1 LVKNNVKVFKKK
13 LNQKDLILYIC
24 HSSKIKMNFIKRANI
39 LQLLLLILVLSSCSK
54 QKKVAL
60 SDVELPKNALPKMKP
75 LTNEVPKLTPEYINS
90 TKRAIDVFYNKNWPN
105 NSLNGSFLVAKN
117 GQIIYEKYEGYANFR
132 DKTLITADT
141 PLHIASVSKVVTA
154 TAILKLINAK
164 KLELDQKV
172 NTILKEFPFPEVT
185 IRTLLNH
192 RSGMRSYSYFTDKK
206 EIWDRHN
213 ILTNQDILTLMATKD
228 IGLESKTDTRFAY
241 CNTNYAILAL
251 VIEKI
256 TKLSYK
262 EAMKQIIFEPLGM
275 KNSFVMDYE
284 KDRKTVVPSYKGN
297 KVEIGMDFLDA
308 VYGDKNIYS
317 TPRDLLKLDRAR
329 SASTFL
335 EPELLKQVYIG
346 YSNEHKG
353 LKNYGLGIRMTQW
366 KTGQTLYYHNGWW
379 HGNTSSYV
387 SLRKENVTI
396 ISLSNKFSRMPYNIR
411 KLSALF
417 GDYPFHLSDDVE

>member
-1 LVKNNVKVFKKK
+1 
-13 LNQKDLILYIC
+13 
-24 HSSKIKMNFIKRANI
+24 MNFIKRANI

>member
-1 LVKNNVKVFKKK
+1 
-13 LNQKDLILYIC
+13 
-24 HSSKIKMNFIKRANI
+24 MNFIKRTNI
-39 LQLLLLILVLSSCSK
+39 LQLLLLILVLSSCTK
-54 QKKVAL
+54 PKKVEL
-60 SDVELPKNALPKMKP
+60 SDAELPKDALPKMKP
-75 LTNEVPKLTPEYINS
+75 LTNEVPKLTAEYINS
-90 TKRAIDVFYNKNWPN
+90 TKRAIEVFYNKNWPN
-105 NSLNGSFLVAKN
+105 KSLNGSFFVAKN

-141 PLHIASVSKVVTA
+141 PLHLASVSKVVTA
-154 TAILKLINAK
+154 TAVLKLVNAK
-164 KLELDQKV
+164 KIDLDQKV
-172 NTILKEFPFPEVT
+172 NTILKEFPYPDVT

-206 EIWDRHN
+206 DIWDRHN

-241 CNTNYAILAL
+241 CNTNYAMLAL

-262 EAMKQIIFEPLGM
+262 EAMKKMIFEPLGM
-275 KNSFVMDYE
+275 KNTFVMDYE
-284 KDRKTVVPSYKGN
+284 KDRKNVAPSYKGN

-308 VYGDKNIYS
+308 IYGDKNIYS

-329 SASTFL
+329 AASTFL

-353 LKNYGLGIRMTQW
+353 LRNYGLGIRMTQW
-366 KTGQTLYYHNGWW
+366 ETGQTLYYHNGWW

-387 SLRKENVTI
+387 TLRKENVTI

>member
-1 LVKNNVKVFKKK
+1 MIFLK
-13 LNQKDLILYIC
+13 
-24 HSSKIKMNFIKRANI
+24 HTKIIH
-39 LQLLLLILVLSSCSK
+39 LLLLILVLSSCTN
-54 QKKVAL
+54 QKKVEL
-60 SDVELPKNALPKMKP
+60 SDAELFKNALPKMNPSTK
-75 LTNEVPKLTPEYINS
+75 EVSKLTTEYINS
-90 TKRAIDVFYNKNWPN
+90 TKRAIAVFYNRNWPN
-105 NSLNGSFLVAKN
+105 NSLNGGFLVAKN

-132 DKTLITADT
+132 DKTAIVADT

-164 KLELDQKV
+164 KIDLNQKV
-172 NTILKEFPFPEVT
+172 NTILKEFPYPEIT
-185 IRTLLNH
+185 IKTLLNH

-206 EIWDRHN
+206 EIWDNHN
-213 ILTNQDILTLMATKD
+213 VLTNQDILTLMATKD

-241 CNTNYAILAL
+241 CNTNYVILAL

-262 EAMKQIIFEPLGM
+262 EAIKQMIFEPLGM

-284 KDRKTVVPSYKGN
+284 KDKKTVVPSYKGN

-308 VYGDKNIYS
+308 IYGDKNIYS

-329 SASTFL
+329 NASTFL

-353 LKNYGLGIRMTQW
+353 IKNYGLGIRMTQW
-366 KTGQTLYYHNGWW
+366 ETGQTLYYHNGWW

-387 SLRKENVTI
+387 TLRKENVTI
-396 ISLSNKFSRMPYNIR
+396 ISLSNKFSRIPYNIR

-417 GDYPFHLSDDVE
+417 GDYPFHLNDDAE

>member
-1 LVKNNVKVFKKK
+1 
-13 LNQKDLILYIC
+13 
-24 HSSKIKMNFIKRANI
+24 MNFIKRANI
-39 LQLLLLILVLSSCSK
+39 LQLLLLIFILGSCTK
-54 QKKVAL
+54 QKKVEL
-60 SDVELPKNALPKMKP
+60 SDAELPKDALPKMKP
-75 LTNEVPKLTPEYINS
+75 LTNEVPKLTAEYINR
-90 TKRAIDVFYNKNWPN
+90 TKRAVEIFYNKNWPN

-132 DKTLITADT
+132 DKTLITPDT
-141 PLHIASVSKVVTA
+141 PLHLASVSKVVTA
-154 TAILKLINAK
+154 TAVLKLVNAK
-164 KLELDQKV
+164 KLDLDQKV
-172 NTILKEFPFPEVT
+172 NTILKEFPYPEVT

-206 EIWDRHN
+206 DIWDRHN

-241 CNTNYAILAL
+241 CNTNYAMLAL

-256 TKLSYK
+256 TKLPYK
-262 EAMKQIIFEPLGM
+262 EAMKQMIFEPLGM
-275 KNSFVMDYE
+275 KNTFVMDYE
-284 KDRKTVVPSYKGN
+284 KDRKNVAPSYKGN

-329 SASTFL
+329 AASTFL
-335 EPELLKQVYIG
+335 EPELLKQVYTG

-353 LKNYGLGIRMTQW
+353 LRNYGLGIRMTQW

-387 SLRKENVTI
+387 TLRKENVTI
-396 ISLSNKFSRMPYNIR
+396 ISLSNKFSRNPYNIR

>member
-1 LVKNNVKVFKKK
+1 
-13 LNQKDLILYIC
+13 
-24 HSSKIKMNFIKRANI
+24 MNFIKRANI

-54 QKKVAL
+54 QKKVEL
-60 SDVELPKNALPKMKP
+60 SDAELPKNALPKMKP

-90 TKRAIDVFYNKNWPN
+90 TKRAIDVFYNRNWPN

-117 GQIIYEKYEGYANFR
+117 GKIIYEKYEGYANFR

-228 IGLESKTDTRFAY
+228 IGLESKTDTGFAY

-275 KNSFVMDYE
+275 KNTFVMDYE
-284 KDRKTVVPSYKGN
+284 KDRKNIVPSYKGN
-297 KVEIGMDFLDA
+297 RVEIGMDFLDA
-308 VYGDKNIYS
+308 IYGDKNIYS

-335 EPELLKQVYIG
+335 EPKLLKQVYIG

-387 SLRKENVTI
+387 TLRKENVTI